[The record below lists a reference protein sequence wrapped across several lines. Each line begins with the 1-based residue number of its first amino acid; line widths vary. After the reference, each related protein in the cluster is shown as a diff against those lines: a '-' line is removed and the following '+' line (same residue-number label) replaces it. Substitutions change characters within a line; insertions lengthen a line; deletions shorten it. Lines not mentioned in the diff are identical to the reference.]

1 MQWVEV
7 AQAEEIEKFRP
18 LILNQVA
25 RVAEAPELMA
35 LGTAKGPT
43 RLGPRSL
50 AMWAASTIALVEG
63 PPEPTMRPVFS
74 LEISASSR
82 PASALA
88 CSIAMWPK
96 AVPWARNRAA
106 RRSTMLSHSMAGAAW
121 TCERKPSS
129 AYSGA
134 ALTPDLASRS
144 EARTSLALFPID
156 ETMPIPVTTTRRML
170 RSLPLIEADAQILSP
185 VDGLAVSF
193 QHPVADAHDQAA
205 VDDPLHL
212 DLVGDLLDRGRHL
225 AAELHLAATQRPAA
239 ALAADPAE
247 VEADQLPRS

>member
-18 LILNQVA
+18 MILNQVA

-82 PASALA
+82 PASAMA
-88 CSIAMWPK
+88 A
-96 AVPWARNRAA
+96 PWRCGRRPCPGRGTA
-106 RRSTMLSHSMAGAAW
+106 RRG
-121 TCERKPSS
+121 
-129 AYSGA
+129 
-134 ALTPDLASRS
+134 
-144 EARTSLALFPID
+144 
-156 ETMPIPVTTTRRML
+156 
-170 RSLPLIEADAQILSP
+170 
-185 VDGLAVSF
+185 
-193 QHPVADAHDQAA
+193 
-205 VDDPLHL
+205 
-212 DLVGDLLDRGRHL
+212 GR
-225 AAELHLAATQRPAA
+225 P
-239 ALAADPAE
+239 
-247 VEADQLPRS
+247 